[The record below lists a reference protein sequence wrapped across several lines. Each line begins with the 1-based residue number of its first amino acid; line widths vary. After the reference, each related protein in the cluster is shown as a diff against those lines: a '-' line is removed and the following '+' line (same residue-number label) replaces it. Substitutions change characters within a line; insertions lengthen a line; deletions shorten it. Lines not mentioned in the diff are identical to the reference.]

1 MNNHIFRKQK
11 NTMKQLLVAVL
22 IVCGAFA
29 ATAQEKKDIF
39 VVQLGNFSTAK
50 LEDYKPVSTLGLV
63 YAGEMQDGQTPIYI
77 GDFASKASAEVV
89 LAEAKKKGYSG
100 AFLSP
105 RKSSGKDV
113 SVIQLAGKKLGEAV
127 QWNKYAQ
134 AGQIAILPDLAN
146 KGIKLLSVGFADD
159 AAIKKALS
167 NLKAL
172 GYKDAYIRNLD
183 ETAFHIATPFET
195 NGVVFDATIPEQKII
210 TPVIPPV
217 KKADTIVVE
226 KKPSVPVVVPAA
238 SYKRQ
243 SVGELQKALSEL
255 GAYSGKI
262 DGDNIYATK
271 AAFDAAAKENK
282 VLQKYLALAKTAP
295 ITAGAKTS
303 ELQFAVNNILSKPA
317 EATKVLEK
325 SKQPVAKAYR
335 AYLMFTQNGDA
346 KKINN
351 LMNEAIGETF
361 NAKGAKNPFNF
372 DTKSTYSYT
381 TLTQLLQHLRY
392 VQGADKNQLAFPSWL
407 LEEHPKEA
415 MAALE
420 PKDAFEGDY
429 KVEVK
434 DKFMEW
440 EEMLLLQKMAED
452 LNTDVDKT
460 VETKRNKEA
469 QRRTQLYL
477 LPKAIDMKDKD
488 VYKGWSLAVWKGLN
502 KWAEKDEVNK
512 QTVTAFKAVYYKAL
526 LHLEDHYATKGIKS
540 DQATILAYYTLQTVI
555 DRPLQRYILSR
566 N

>member
-1 MNNHIFRKQK
+1 MNNHILRKQK
-11 NTMKQLLVAVL
+11 NTMKQILVA
-22 IVCGAFA
+22 IIIICGAFA

-39 VVQLGNFSTAK
+39 VVQLGNFSTTK
-50 LEDYKPVSTLGLV
+50 LEDYKSVSQLGLV
-63 YAGEMQDGQTPIYI
+63 YAGETQDGQTPIYI
-77 GDFASKASAEVV
+77 GDFGTKDNAETV

-100 AFLSP
+100 ASLSP
-105 RKSSGKDV
+105 RKSSGKQV
-113 SVIQLAGKKLGEAV
+113 SVIQLGGKKLGEVV
-127 QWNKYAQ
+127 QWSKYAK

-159 AAIKKALS
+159 VAVKKALT

-183 ETAFHIATPFET
+183 ESAFHLATPFET
-195 NGVVFDATIPEQKII
+195 NGVVFDATIPEIKIDPI
-210 TPVIPPV
+210 TPPA
-217 KKADTIVVE
+217 KKADSVAVQTN
-226 KKPSVPVVVPAA
+226 VPVVMPAA

-255 GAYSGKI
+255 GAYNGKI
-262 DGDNIYATK
+262 DGDNVYITK
-271 AAFDAAAKENK
+271 AAFDAAAKDNK

-295 ITAGAKTS
+295 IAAGAKTS
-303 ELQFAVNNILSKPA
+303 ELQFAVNSILSKPA
-317 EATKVLEK
+317 EATKALEK
-325 SKQPVAKAYR
+325 SKQPIAKAYR

-361 NAKGAKNPFNF
+361 NVKGAKNSFNF

-381 TLTQLLQHLRY
+381 TLAQLLQHLRY
-392 VQGADKNQLAFPSWL
+392 VQGADKNQLAFPSWM

-420 PKDAFEGDY
+420 PKESFEGNY

-440 EEMLLLQKMAED
+440 EEILLLQKMADD
-452 LNTDVDKT
+452 LNTEVDKNAD
-460 VETKRNKEA
+460 TKRNKEA

-477 LPKAIDMKDKD
+477 LPKTIDMKDKD
-488 VYKGWSLAVWKGLN
+488 VYKGWNIAVWRGLN
-502 KWAEKDEVNK
+502 RWAEKDEVNK
-512 QTVTAFKAVYYKAL
+512 QTVMAFKAVYYKAL
-526 LHLEDHYATKGIKS
+526 LHLEDHYTSKGIKG

-555 DRPLQRYILSR
+555 DRPLQRYIFSR